1 MASTARNRT
10 RVILHVD
17 LDAFYCQVEMKR
29 VGIPAHVPCA
39 VQQWEGLIAVNYPA
53 RAAGITRHMRRAEAK
68 AKCPELQCVHVET
81 IGGDAGAGS
90 DSAVTWEDRKTQKAC
105 LERYRVASAEIIAV
119 FHEVAPDAI
128 VEKASI
134 DEAYLD
140 VTSIVD
146 AHLRASDGEGSLPAS
161 SAQLPALESPGCGN
175 HVIGG
180 ALDLGSEFE
189 RRLAVGSQL
198 ACQLRAAV
206 KDKLGYTCSAGIAC
220 NKLMAKIASAMH
232 KPNQQTVIPPRAL
245 PDLMKDMPLK
255 KIRNFGG
262 KLGAELQTLGC
273 STAGEV
279 LALAPA
285 TLHQHFGD
293 RAPWILYT
301 VQGNSDEPV
310 QVKERPKSMLAAKSF
325 EPSSDM
331 AALERWVTILAEELA
346 ERMAAD
352 NKLFNRRPK
361 SLHLHYRGGGGGGW
375 GSGDRSKSC
384 PMPRF
389 LKAGPTAPVICETVM
404 RLFQKCPDALPCT
417 RLAVAAS
424 DFEDGPL
431 SEGQGSIT
439 KFFGAGSGTNTA
451 KGEASCRR
459 ADCFIS
465 PNGPM
470 IMETRVTTAADDTA
484 RSSSERSERDSSS
497 LDGTLHIQHRQ
508 LLSSRQKAGWLFGS
522 SSKKKSKSKLI
533 TAYVNPVE
541 QAQKLKE
548 GRAVDLAALLELKQL
563 IHHRANSV
571 FDTWV
576 DNGNPCNFA
585 KVACDQKTG
594 RVSEIDLI
602 FKEDLKSLY
611 PELQHIIT
619 QHSANQSQQASIAS
633 VKRQLL
639 LADSADGSAG
649 KPSWHEAELPGSA
662 TKWPVGLYPHDDL
675 IIDSLPSGTAFMKLN
690 QTLRALHISNAVL
703 SSPTLPAA
711 WDQFEGLRELTL
723 NGLDLEG
730 TLPASWAGMINM
742 TQLLLGDNPKLSGS
756 LPPEW
761 GAMEQLKLLD
771 LSLNYESDLKSGI
784 SGILPPSWSRMV
796 KLETLD
802 LWRTSVDGPL
812 PPSWAAMK
820 HLQARGFKKP
830 MKYTR
835 LMLADKTDGTGS
847 LCS

>member
-29 VGIPAHVPCA
+29 VGIPAHIPCA

-81 IGGDAGAGS
+81 IGGDAGAGN

-146 AHLRASDGEGSLPAS
+146 VHLQARRAATCSSTCTLILALVASCAFLAVESSASGYSHCNATACDGESSLLAS
-161 SAQLPALESPGCGN
+161 SAQLPPLESPGCGN

-189 RRLAVGSQL
+189 RRLAVGGQL

-206 KDKLGYTCSAGIAC
+206 KDKLGYTCSAGVAC

-232 KPNQQTVIPPRAL
+232 EPNQQTVIPPRAV

-262 KLGAELQTLGC
+262 KLGAELQALGC
-273 STAGEV
+273 STAGDV
-279 LALAPA
+279 LAFAPA
-285 TLHQHFGD
+285 TLHQHFGE

-325 EPSSDM
+325 EPTSDM

-375 GSGDRSKSC
+375 GSGDRSKSS

-389 LKAGPTAPVICETVM
+389 LKAGPTAPVICEAVM
-404 RLFQKCPDALPCT
+404 RLFQKCPDAMPCT

-431 SEGQGSIT
+431 SEDQGSIT
-439 KFFGAGSGTNTA
+439 KFLSAGSGKPTWCSLSFSFHCKACTFRRMRAGFAIPDAVCHTA
-451 KGEASCRR
+451 IIATSCVQDGNSADQANYKLTSVKSHKPAVGAHSTQEIRRYDGRAFGKPAIGKLRASYLTIVSTSTGKGEVSMSSQPAAVPFTSTKSASGLRSKQ
-459 ADCFIS
+459 AAVASMFKAAKAS
-465 PNGPM
+465 
-470 IMETRVTTAADDTA
+470 TTSSATTAAAPVNAASSSTALQRQDSRDDSAMPDTA
-484 RSSSERSERDSSS
+484 NAVSNREAELLLGTHHAVATDMTPTPSPAADVNFSRLKRETNCQPSTDAAQHVQDDAGPPDCEEDSNVAEQVSINVKDGQTFTHVPNCSDEQCNDAHAAPGNS
-497 LDGTLHIQHRQ
+497 LSNVDVAEQKQIMHDLW
-508 LLSSRQKAGWLFGS
+508 LEKNALSSRSAAKRPAPANKTS
-522 SSKKKSKSKLI
+522 NKRSKLAITGKSK
-533 TAYVNPVE
+533 
-541 QAQKLKE
+541 Q
-548 GRAVDLAALLELKQL
+548 
-563 IHHRANSV
+563 
-571 FDTWV
+571 
-576 DNGNPCNFA
+576 
-585 KVACDQKTG
+585 
-594 RVSEIDLI
+594 
-602 FKEDLKSLY
+602 
-611 PELQHIIT
+611 
-619 QHSANQSQQASIAS
+619 
-633 VKRQLL
+633 
-639 LADSADGSAG
+639 
-649 KPSWHEAELPGSA
+649 
-662 TKWPVGLYPHDDL
+662 
-675 IIDSLPSGTAFMKLN
+675 
-690 QTLRALHISNAVL
+690 
-703 SSPTLPAA
+703 
-711 WDQFEGLRELTL
+711 
-723 NGLDLEG
+723 
-730 TLPASWAGMINM
+730 
-742 TQLLLGDNPKLSGS
+742 TQLSAMLKKV
-756 LPPEW
+756 PP
-761 GAMEQLKLLD
+761 
-771 LSLNYESDLKSGI
+771 
-784 SGILPPSWSRMV
+784 P
-796 KLETLD
+796 
-802 LWRTSVDGPL
+802 
-812 PPSWAAMK
+812 
-820 HLQARGFKKP
+820 
-830 MKYTR
+830 
-835 LMLADKTDGTGS
+835 
-847 LCS
+847 

>member
-29 VGIPAHVPCA
+29 VGIPAHIPCA

-81 IGGDAGAGS
+81 IGGDAGAGN

-146 AHLRASDGEGSLPAS
+146 VHLQACDGESSLLAS
-161 SAQLPALESPGCGN
+161 SAQLPPLESPGCGN

-189 RRLAVGSQL
+189 RRLAVGGQL

-206 KDKLGYTCSAGIAC
+206 KDKLGYTCSAGVAC

-232 KPNQQTVIPPRAL
+232 KPNQQTVIPPRAV

-262 KLGAELQTLGC
+262 KLGAELQALGC
-273 STAGEV
+273 STAGDV
-279 LALAPA
+279 LAFAPA
-285 TLHQHFGD
+285 TLHQHFGE

-325 EPSSDM
+325 EPTSDM

-375 GSGDRSKSC
+375 GSGDRSKSS

-389 LKAGPTAPVICETVM
+389 LKAGPTAPVICEAVM
-404 RLFQKCPDALPCT
+404 RLFQKCPDAMPCT

-431 SEGQGSIT
+431 SEDQGSIT
-439 KFFGAGSGTNTA
+439 KFLSAGSGTSTG
-451 KGEASCRR
+451 KGEGSI
-459 ADCFIS
+459 F
-465 PNGPM
+465 P
-470 IMETRVTTAADDTA
+470 
-484 RSSSERSERDSSS
+484 DSTSY
-497 LDGTLHIQHRQ
+497 IQHRQ
-508 LLSSRQKAGWLFGS
+508 LLSSRNKAGWLFGS
-522 SSKKKSKSKLI
+522 SSKKKSKSKVN
-533 TAYVNPVE
+533 TAYVTPVE
-541 QAQKLKE
+541 QAQQLKE

-563 IHHRANSV
+563 IHHSADSF

-576 DNGNPCNFA
+576 KDGNPCNFA
-585 KVACDQKTG
+585 KVACNQKTG

-602 FKEDLKSLY
+602 FKEDLKW
-611 PELQHIIT
+611 
-619 QHSANQSQQASIAS
+619 
-633 VKRQLL
+633 
-639 LADSADGSAG
+639 
-649 KPSWHEAELPGSA
+649 PSREALVA
-662 TKWPVGLYPHDDL
+662 
-675 IIDSLPSGTAFMKLN
+675 
-690 QTLRALHISNAVL
+690 
-703 SSPTLPAA
+703 
-711 WDQFEGLRELTL
+711 
-723 NGLDLEG
+723 
-730 TLPASWAGMINM
+730 
-742 TQLLLGDNPKLSGS
+742 
-756 LPPEW
+756 
-761 GAMEQLKLLD
+761 
-771 LSLNYESDLKSGI
+771 
-784 SGILPPSWSRMV
+784 
-796 KLETLD
+796 
-802 LWRTSVDGPL
+802 
-812 PPSWAAMK
+812 
-820 HLQARGFKKP
+820 
-830 MKYTR
+830 
-835 LMLADKTDGTGS
+835 
-847 LCS
+847 

>member
-29 VGIPAHVPCA
+29 VGIPAHIPCA

-81 IGGDAGAGS
+81 IGGDAGAGN

-146 AHLRASDGEGSLPAS
+146 VHLQACDGESSLLAS
-161 SAQLPALESPGCGN
+161 SAQLPPLESPGCGN

-189 RRLAVGSQL
+189 RRLAVGGQL

-206 KDKLGYTCSAGIAC
+206 KDKLGYTCSAGVAC

-232 KPNQQTVIPPRAL
+232 KPNQQTVIPPRAV

-262 KLGAELQTLGC
+262 KLGAELQALGC
-273 STAGEV
+273 STAGDV
-279 LALAPA
+279 LAFAPA
-285 TLHQHFGD
+285 TLHQHFGE

-325 EPSSDM
+325 EPTSDM

-375 GSGDRSKSC
+375 GSGDRSKSS

-389 LKAGPTAPVICETVM
+389 LKAGPTAPVICEAVM
-404 RLFQKCPDALPCT
+404 RLFQKCPDAMPCT

-431 SEGQGSIT
+431 SEDQGSIT
-439 KFFGAGSGTNTA
+439 KFLSAGSGKPTWCSLSFSFHCKACTF
-451 KGEASCRR
+451 RR
-459 ADCFIS
+459 MRAGCY
-465 PNGPM
+465 
-470 IMETRVTTAADDTA
+470 TR
-484 RSSSERSERDSSS
+484 RSVS
-497 LDGTLHIQHRQ
+497 HR
-508 LLSSRQKAGWLFGS
+508 
-522 SSKKKSKSKLI
+522 
-533 TAYVNPVE
+533 Y
-541 QAQKLKE
+541 
-548 GRAVDLAALLELKQL
+548 
-563 IHHRANSV
+563 H
-571 FDTWV
+571 
-576 DNGNPCNFA
+576 CNFM
-585 KVACDQKTG
+585 C
-594 RVSEIDLI
+594 
-602 FKEDLKSLY
+602 
-611 PELQHIIT
+611 
-619 QHSANQSQQASIAS
+619 
-633 VKRQLL
+633 
-639 LADSADGSAG
+639 
-649 KPSWHEAELPGSA
+649 
-662 TKWPVGLYPHDDL
+662 
-675 IIDSLPSGTAFMKLN
+675 
-690 QTLRALHISNAVL
+690 
-703 SSPTLPAA
+703 
-711 WDQFEGLRELTL
+711 
-723 NGLDLEG
+723 
-730 TLPASWAGMINM
+730 
-742 TQLLLGDNPKLSGS
+742 
-756 LPPEW
+756 
-761 GAMEQLKLLD
+761 
-771 LSLNYESDLKSGI
+771 
-784 SGILPPSWSRMV
+784 
-796 KLETLD
+796 
-802 LWRTSVDGPL
+802 
-812 PPSWAAMK
+812 
-820 HLQARGFKKP
+820 ARWKFG
-830 MKYTR
+830 
-835 LMLADKTDGTGS
+835 
-847 LCS
+847 

>member
-39 VQQWEGLIAVNYPA
+39 VQQWDGLIAVNYPA

-81 IGGDAGAGS
+81 IGGDAAAGN
-90 DSAVTWEDRKTQKAC
+90 DIAVTWEDRKTQKAC

-119 FHEVAPDAI
+119 FHEVAPGAI

-146 AHLRASDGEGSLPAS
+146 VHLRASDGEGTLLAS

-189 RRLAVGSQL
+189 SRLAVGGQL
-198 ACQLRAAV
+198 ACQLRTAV
-206 KDKLGYTCSAGIAC
+206 KDKLGYSCSAGVAC

-262 KLGAELQTLGC
+262 KLGAELQALGC

-285 TLHQHFGD
+285 TLHQHFGE

-331 AALERWVTILAEELA
+331 AALERWATILAEELA

-375 GSGDRSKSC
+375 GNGDRSKSC

-389 LKAGPTAPVICETVM
+389 LKAGPTAPIICETVM
-404 RLFQKCPDALPCT
+404 RLFRKCPDALPCT

-439 KFFGAGSGTNTA
+439 KFFGAGSGTSNS
-451 KGEASCRR
+451 KGEVSMSSQPAVVPKSTSGLRSKQAAVVSMFKAAKAS
-459 ADCFIS
+459 APS
-465 PNGPM
+465 SA
-470 IMETRVTTAADDTA
+470 TTAAASVNAASPSAAIQQEDSRDNSAMSDAANAVSNQEEELPLGTHVAATDMTA
-484 RSSSERSERDSSS
+484 SPSPAADVN
-497 LDGTLHIQHRQ
+497 
-508 LLSSRQKAGWLFGS
+508 SSR
-522 SSKKKSKSKLI
+522 
-533 TAYVNPVE
+533 
-541 QAQKLKE
+541 LKE
-548 GRAVDLAALLELKQL
+548 DTSCQPSTDAAQHVQDGLGPPDCEEASGAAAQVSSNVKDGLTFSHVPNCSDEQCSDAHAAPGNFLSDVDLAEQKQIMHDLWLERNALSSKVAAKRSAAATKTSNKRSKLSTTGKGKQTQLSALLK
-563 IHHRANSV
+563 
-571 FDTWV
+571 
-576 DNGNPCNFA
+576 
-585 KVACDQKTG
+585 K
-594 RVSEIDLI
+594 
-602 FKEDLKSLY
+602 
-611 PELQHIIT
+611 
-619 QHSANQSQQASIAS
+619 AS
-633 VKRQLL
+633 
-639 LADSADGSAG
+639 
-649 KPSWHEAELPGSA
+649 
-662 TKWPVGLYPHDDL
+662 
-675 IIDSLPSGTAFMKLN
+675 
-690 QTLRALHISNAVL
+690 
-703 SSPTLPAA
+703 
-711 WDQFEGLRELTL
+711 
-723 NGLDLEG
+723 
-730 TLPASWAGMINM
+730 
-742 TQLLLGDNPKLSGS
+742 
-756 LPPEW
+756 PP
-761 GAMEQLKLLD
+761 
-771 LSLNYESDLKSGI
+771 
-784 SGILPPSWSRMV
+784 
-796 KLETLD
+796 
-802 LWRTSVDGPL
+802 
-812 PPSWAAMK
+812 
-820 HLQARGFKKP
+820 
-830 MKYTR
+830 
-835 LMLADKTDGTGS
+835 
-847 LCS
+847 